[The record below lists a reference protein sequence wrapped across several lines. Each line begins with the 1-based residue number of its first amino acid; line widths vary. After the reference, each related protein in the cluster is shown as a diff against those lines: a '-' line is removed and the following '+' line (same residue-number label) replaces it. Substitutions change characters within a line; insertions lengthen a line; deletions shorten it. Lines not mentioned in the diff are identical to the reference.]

1 MDVKIEAL
9 KKTRIFL
16 LNVIADLTLEQLNKI
31 PEGFNN
37 NIIWNLAHLLV
48 VQQGLCYINSGLET
62 IIDKE
67 YAVNYRSSTKP
78 NGDISLEEVNK
89 IKELFLSVAAQFEI
103 DYHNGLFLSYPTWN
117 NRYDVEINNID
128 EAMTLVL
135 FHEGIHLGY
144 IMALKRVINL

>member
-9 KKTRIFL
+9 KKTRKFL

-37 NIIWNLAHLLV
+37 NIIWNLGHLLV
-48 VQQGLCYINSGLET
+48 VQQGLCYVNSGLET
-62 IIDKE
+62 IIYDE

-89 IKELFLSVAAQFEI
+89 IKELFLSVAAQFEL
-103 DYHNGLFLSYPTWN
+103 DYLNGLFLSYPAWK
-117 NRYDVEINNID
+117 NRYEVEINNID
-128 EAMTLVL
+128 EAMTMVL

-144 IMALKRVINL
+144 IMALKRVI

>member
-1 MDVKIEAL
+1 MDIKIEAL
-9 KKTRIFL
+9 KKTRKFL
-16 LNVIADLTLEQLNKI
+16 LDIIADLTVEQLNKI
-31 PEGFNN
+31 PAGFNN
-37 NIIWNLAHLLV
+37 NIIWNLAHLVV
-48 VQQGLCYINSGLET
+48 VQHRLCYVNSGLEM

-67 YAVNYRSSTKP
+67 YAVNYETSTKP
-78 NGDISLEEVNK
+78 NGEVNLDGVNK

-103 DYHNGLFLSYPTWN
+103 DYHSGLFLSYPAWN

-144 IMALKRVINL
+144 IMALKRVINF